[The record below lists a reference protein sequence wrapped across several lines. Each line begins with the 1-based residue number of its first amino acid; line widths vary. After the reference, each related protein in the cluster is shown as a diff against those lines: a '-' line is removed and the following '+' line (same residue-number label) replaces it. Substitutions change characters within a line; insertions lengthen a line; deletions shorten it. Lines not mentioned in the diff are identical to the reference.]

1 MTFLTQLFQ
10 LLLTPA
16 GLAGLV
22 GGLILVLQAR
32 RSARLA
38 WLLVSVG
45 CFTASLA
52 KFCDAFIVE
61 PPALAFPLQQLREM
75 GRPLTIALLGL
86 LLLVAVLRPAAHRR
100 SWLPRPLLFLMLVQA
115 AIFFKTVL
123 FGSVLFAFLAAST
136 FGAVVA
142 VIILGP
148 SRWLGD
154 DRDFVLAAQTIA
166 GVGLIFVAANGY
178 QALIDLHPITFVHGL
193 LLGTTGNPQ
202 HAATLLAATIPAFIF
217 LYEQPA
223 GRGWRRRLW
232 LAGLALVIGALVM
245 TGSRTGLLMAAITV
259 LLFYRRRIGLLLRIG
274 LPVAIALWALVIV
287 FDQSSL
293 VGDLSLTS
301 ATGKIL
307 SETNTRQDVWA
318 VLWRNFL
325 QYPFFG
331 VPLRGDRLF
340 GYGESSWLGAAAA
353 VGLAG
358 FIPLLLFGLTSL
370 QMLIRLYR
378 ISRRSH
384 RLFLQTSLV
393 ISGLA
398 SLLAGSFFEAYLLGN
413 LTFSLMA
420 LLLYLVLGHYII
432 TVSQHHTAPS
442 ETPVRP
448 TPAPWA
454 AARANGLRPSYRTQP
469 TNARLKPSR

>member
-22 GGLILVLQAR
+22 GLILVLQAR

-52 KFCDAFIVE
+52 KFGDAFIVE

-223 GRGWRRRLW
+223 GR
-232 LAGLALVIGALVM
+232 
-245 TGSRTGLLMAAITV
+245 
-259 LLFYRRRIGLLLRIG
+259 
-274 LPVAIALWALVIV
+274 
-287 FDQSSL
+287 D
-293 VGDLSLTS
+293 
-301 ATGKIL
+301 
-307 SETNTRQDVWA
+307 
-318 VLWRNFL
+318 
-325 QYPFFG
+325 
-331 VPLRGDRLF
+331 
-340 GYGESSWLGAAAA
+340 GAA
-353 VGLAG
+353 GCG
-358 FIPLLLFGLTSL
+358 W
-370 QMLIRLYR
+370 
-378 ISRRSH
+378 
-384 RLFLQTSLV
+384 
-393 ISGLA
+393 
-398 SLLAGSFFEAYLLGN
+398 
-413 LTFSLMA
+413 
-420 LLLYLVLGHYII
+420 
-432 TVSQHHTAPS
+432 
-442 ETPVRP
+442 
-448 TPAPWA
+448 PAWPWSS
-454 AARANGLRPSYRTQP
+454 ARW
-469 TNARLKPSR
+469 